1 MVVELARQAEVAA
14 PLPFAEGSA
23 VRRMHSEGVL
33 LLGGG
38 RALLLQ
44 IAHPAVAAGVAE
56 HSNYHSERWRRLL
69 RTLRPM
75 HEIVFGTREQALAA
89 ANGINR
95 VHDRVKGRGY
105 DARDPAL
112 LLWVLATLIDTS
124 LVMRERFVGPLT
136 EDEAEA
142 YYADMC
148 RLGLLLEVP
157 AAALPGDLAA
167 FRAYFDATLASLEVS
182 DAARGIARELLK
194 LTPGSWPAIAPLR
207 LLTAGLLPELLR
219 EQYGLGWGP
228 KREATLCALQACSRA
243 IVPRLPRRLRQPPWF
258 LMPPRP

>member
-1 MVVELARQAEVAA
+1 
-14 PLPFAEGSA
+14 
-23 VRRMHSEGVL
+23 MHSEGVL

-124 LVMRERFVGPLT
+124 LVMRERFLGPLT
-136 EDEAEA
+136 AEEAEA

-148 RLGLLLEVP
+148 RLGVLLEVP
-157 AAALPGDLAA
+157 AADLPRDLAA

-194 LTPGSWPAIAPLR
+194 LTPRSWPAIAPLR
-207 LLTAGLLPELLR
+207 LLTAGLLPGPLR
-219 EQYGLGWGP
+219 EQYRLGWGP
-228 KREATLCALQACSRA
+228 KRQATLRALQACSRGV
-243 IVPRLPRRLRQPPWF
+243 VPRLPRRLRQPPWF
-258 LMPPRP
+258 LMPSRP